1 MYMAVHA
8 DVLHGCCF
16 GRSFIDKVKFENVNW
31 AAWLNNLFAVDCMQI
46 SFSCMNA
53 EINHSVHAC
62 IWRINISSY
71 PVQVYIKC
79 SFLVT

>member
-8 DVLHGCCF
+8 DILHGCCF
-16 GRSFIDKVKFENVNW
+16 SRSFIDKVKFENVKW

-53 EINHSVHAC
+53 EINHSVHVFDLSTSAHILC
-62 IWRINISSY
+62 K
-71 PVQVYIKC
+71 YIKC